1 MQRIQKTK
9 FDVHVLSDGPY
20 RTNGYPQVS
29 VSLTDVHVSQF
40 LSKVEGKFGERS
52 DVVSEK
58 LQMAIRN
65 FEEVL
70 GVAPTSDRFTAL
82 AVVNQAVR
90 MAVTYAESGTD
101 ASRVYNKPYITSNN
115 PAPIGYFLEH
125 GVARCREMTI
135 LSHLAFAQV
144 GVESDIM
151 SVSSVHVWIE
161 TQNIVPGLRLYF
173 ESTNGMVLKPE
184 NAYRKFDLAP
194 NSIQKIVVPV
204 KRE

>member
-9 FDVHVLSDGPY
+9 FDVHVLSDGLY

-29 VSLTDVHVSQF
+29 VSLADTHLSQF
-40 LSKVEGKFGERS
+40 LSKVGGKFDGRS

-70 GVAPTSDRFTAL
+70 GVAPTSDQFTAL

-101 ASRVYNKPYITSNN
+101 ASRVFNKPYITSSN
-115 PAPIGYFLEH
+115 P
-125 GVARCREMTI
+125 
-135 LSHLAFAQV
+135 
-144 GVESDIM
+144 
-151 SVSSVHVWIE
+151 
-161 TQNIVPGLRLYF
+161 VP
-173 ESTNGMVLKPE
+173 
-184 NAYRKFDLAP
+184 
-194 NSIQKIVVPV
+194 
-204 KRE
+204 